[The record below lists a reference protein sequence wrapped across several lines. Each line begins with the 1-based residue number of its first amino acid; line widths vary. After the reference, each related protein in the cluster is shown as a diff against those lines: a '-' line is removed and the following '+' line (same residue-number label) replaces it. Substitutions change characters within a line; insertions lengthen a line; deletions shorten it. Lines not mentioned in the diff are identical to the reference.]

1 MAFMSAPVQK
11 ADLRHRAGKIW
22 KHPLTWLAAA
32 LLFSL
37 VLVLVVA
44 LLVAWTP
51 GWYAPLPADNQHIMN
66 LADRA
71 ERTLLQLRNQIGNPA
86 RKIITWS
93 ITQNEINSLL
103 ADRYAAPPTAG
114 SSAMFVGPFVRLTH
128 GKITLAIRD
137 MNLPFHSVA
146 SVTIA
151 IRTLQKGPNASAE
164 AEVRLES
171 VHIGLVPVPRAK
183 VLGALHQRL
192 KEIAPLIRQTLG
204 RYAGSRYARSETP
217 QVLKYLQHAMQG
229 RPFPLTLPAGGR
241 TLELER
247 ISVHAA
253 GTSASGRVEPA
264 RITLILKQ
272 ISA

>member
-1 MAFMSAPVQK
+1 
-11 ADLRHRAGKIW
+11 
-22 KHPLTWLAAA
+22 
-32 LLFSL
+32 
-37 VLVLVVA
+37 
-44 LLVAWTP
+44 
-51 GWYAPLPADNQHIMN
+51 
-66 LADRA
+66 
-71 ERTLLQLRNQIGNPA
+71 
-86 RKIITWS
+86 
-93 ITQNEINSLL
+93 
-103 ADRYAAPPTAG
+103 
-114 SSAMFVGPFVRLTH
+114 
-128 GKITLAIRD
+128 
-137 MNLPFHSVA
+137 
-146 SVTIA
+146 
-151 IRTLQKGPNASAE
+151 
-164 AEVRLES
+164 VRLES